1 MESDAADQRHD
12 ETPAERLDRNTI
24 ELLNELRVAATGIQ
38 VLFAFLLVVPFYATF
53 KYLSAF
59 ERDVYFVTLVCI
71 ATSAILLIAPSIHHR
86 LLFHQGQRAYLVRTG
101 NALAIAASIFL
112 SVGLTGILIV
122 ISDVVFGGAVT
133 PIVGV
138 LAGGSI
144 ATVWYVVP
152 LNRRRQV

>member
-1 MESDAADQRHD
+1 METDAADQQHD

-38 VLFAFLLVVPFYATF
+38 VLFAFLLVVPFYASF
-53 KYLSAF
+53 KDLSSF

-86 LLFHQGQRAYLVRTG
+86 LLFRQGQRGYLVRTG
-101 NALAIAASIFL
+101 NKLAIAASIFL
-112 SVGLTGILIV
+112 SVGLTGILV
-122 ISDVVFGGAVT
+122 LVSDVVFGGAVT

-144 ATVWYVVP
+144 ATVWFVVP